1 MINEDKCPEC
11 ESTSVEFIV
20 YECQYECMSCGAYF
34 SGEKMREES
43 DKRKIQPEVHKSS

>member
-1 MINEDKCPEC
+1 MINNDKCPEC

-34 SGEKMREES
+34 SGEKMRDADE
-43 DKRKIQPEVHKSS
+43 KRKIQSELQTDS